1 MPRIIPALFGL
12 TVIAACSTPST
23 ESKPAK
29 PDAAPPP
36 KIIQFY
42 VTPGVVRDGQA
53 SKLCYSVEG
62 ATTVTLDPPIERV
75 WPAYSRCFEVSPTKN
90 TTYTL
95 TAQNAAGVKVTATT
109 SATIGPP
116 IVKILEVSVNT
127 LNIHAGEAFPFCVTA
142 RHAVSWQLS
151 AGRWRTA
158 PGPAGGC
165 GVDHPTKTTTYVIT
179 AVGALGETDTERVTA
194 TVK

>member
-1 MPRIIPALFGL
+1 MPRSIQALLGL
-12 TVIAACSTPST
+12 TVLAGCGTPS
-23 ESKPAK
+23 KQPKRDKAV
-29 PDAAPPP
+29 APPP
-36 KIIQFY
+36 KITQFY
-42 VTPGVVRDGQA
+42 VTPNVVRDGQP

-62 ATTVTLDPPIERV
+62 AATVTLDPPVERV
-75 WPAYSRCFEVSPTKN
+75 WPAYSRCFEVNPTKN

-95 TAQNAAGVKVTATT
+95 TAENAGGVKVTATT
-109 SATIGPP
+109 KATVGPP
-116 IVKILEVSVNT
+116 SVRILEVSVNA
-127 LNIHAGEAFPFCVTA
+127 LEVHAGEAFPFCVTA

-151 AGRWRTA
+151 GGHWRTP

-165 GVDHPTKTTTYVIT
+165 AVDHPTKTTTYVIT